1 MPFTLEEQ
9 LDEGDRV
16 QSEAALPKLQFI
28 RQIVEVLSPRDPF
41 SKDSPYA
48 VRGRNLCPQRRH
60 SIGLVLAAR
69 GNSPPFLGFF
79 WSYFPELVLV
89 DPSAT

>member
-1 MPFTLEEQ
+1 MPFTLEEKFN
-9 LDEGDRV
+9 ESDRV

-28 RQIVEVLSPRDPF
+28 RQIVEVLGPRDPF
-41 SKDSPYA
+41 SQDLPYA
-48 VRGRNLCPQRRH
+48 VGRRNLCAHRRH